1 MTITST
7 IIGVLVLAYLLGSIP
22 FGLLFSRMGGLGDI
36 RETGSGNIGATN
48 VLRSGNKL
56 LAALTLLA
64 DAAKGSAAIFIALE
78 FAGFPAAYWAGLAA
92 LLGHIFPVWLGFKG
106 GKGVAVFIGTSI
118 VLSPLPGLSMLSVW
132 LLVALISR
140 RSSLAAL
147 IATLSVP
154 LIWPSLAKFMVL
166 WWSAFRLASFTG
178 RIARIFPVCEK
189 DRNRASASL
198 RKIFQ
203 TLKKK
208 KKKQ

>member
-78 FAGFPAAYWAGLAA
+78 FAGFPTAYWAGLAA

-106 GKGVAVFIGTSI
+106 GKGVAVFIGASI

-154 LIWPSLAKFMVL
+154 PYMFVLGEVYGAMVVGVQVGVIYWAHRENISRL
-166 WWSAFRLASFTG
+166 QKGQEPRIGQSA
-178 RIARIFPVCEK
+178 
-189 DRNRASASL
+189 
-198 RKIFQ
+198 
-203 TLKKK
+203 
-208 KKKQ
+208 

>member
-1 MTITST
+1 MTDIST
-7 IIGVLVLAYLLGSIP
+7 IVGVLVLAYLLGSIP

-64 DAAKGSAAIFIALE
+64 DTAKGSVAIFIALE
-78 FAGFPAAYWAGLAA
+78 FTGFQAAYWAGLAS

-147 IATLSVP
+147 IATMSVP
-154 LIWPSLAKFMVL
+154 LYMAVL
-166 WWSAFRLASFTG
+166 GEIYGAVAVGVQVGVIYWAHRENISRLRRG
-178 RIARIFPVCEK
+178 QEPRIGQ
-189 DRNRASASL
+189 S
-198 RKIFQ
+198 
-203 TLKKK
+203 T
-208 KKKQ
+208 

>member
-1 MTITST
+1 MTDTIT

-56 LAALTLLA
+56 LAALTLLT
-64 DAAKGSAAIFIALE
+64 DTAKGSVAIFIALDLV
-78 FAGFPAAYWAGLAA
+78 GFPVAYWAGLAA

-106 GKGVAVFIGTSI
+106 GKGVAVFIGSGI

-132 LLVALISR
+132 LLVALIFR

-147 IATLSVP
+147 VATLSVP
-154 LIWPSLAKFMVL
+154 LYMAVL
-166 WWSAFRLASFTG
+166 GEIHGALVVGVQVGVIYWAHCDNISR
-178 RIARIFPVCEK
+178 
-189 DRNRASASL
+189 L
-198 RKIFQ
+198 RKGQEPRIGQ
-203 TLKKK
+203 SA
-208 KKKQ
+208 

>member
-1 MTITST
+1 MTDTST

-56 LAALTLLA
+56 LAALTLLT
-64 DAAKGSAAIFIALE
+64 DAAKGSVAIFVALDLV
-78 FAGFPAAYWAGLAA
+78 GFPAAYWAGLAA

-106 GKGVAVFIGTSI
+106 GKGVAVFIGTGI

-132 LLVALISR
+132 LLVALIFR

-147 IATLSVP
+147 VATLSVP
-154 LIWPSLAKFMVL
+154 LYMAVL
-166 WWSAFRLASFTG
+166 GEIYGAVVVGVQVGVIYWAHRDNISR
-178 RIARIFPVCEK
+178 
-189 DRNRASASL
+189 L
-198 RKIFQ
+198 RKGQEPRIGQ
-203 TLKKK
+203 SA
-208 KKKQ
+208 

>member
-48 VLRSGNKL
+48 VLRSGNKF

-78 FAGFPAAYWAGLAA
+78 FAGFPTAYWAGLAA
-92 LLGHIFPVWLGFKG
+92 LLGHVFPVWLGFKG
-106 GKGVAVFIGTSI
+106 GKGVAVFIGASI

-132 LLVALISR
+132 LLVALIGR

-154 LIWPSLAKFMVL
+154 PYMFVL
-166 WWSAFRLASFTG
+166 GEVYGAIVVGVQVGVVYWAHRENISR
-178 RIARIFPVCEK
+178 
-189 DRNRASASL
+189 L
-198 RKIFQ
+198 RKGQEPRIGQ
-203 TLKKK
+203 SA
-208 KKKQ
+208 

>member
-1 MTITST
+1 MTDIST
-7 IIGVLVLAYLLGSIP
+7 IVGVLVLAYLLGSIP
-22 FGLLFSRMGGLGDI
+22 FGLLFSRMGGLDDI

-64 DAAKGSAAIFIALE
+64 DAAKGSVAILIALE

-154 LIWPSLAKFMVL
+154 LYMAVL
-166 WWSAFRLASFTG
+166 GEIYGAVVVGVQVGVIYWAHRENISR
-178 RIARIFPVCEK
+178 
-189 DRNRASASL
+189 L
-198 RKIFQ
+198 RKGQEPRIGQ
-203 TLKKK
+203 ST
-208 KKKQ
+208 

>member
-1 MTITST
+1 MTDTST

-56 LAALTLLA
+56 LAALTLLT
-64 DAAKGSAAIFIALE
+64 DAAKGSVAIFIALDLV
-78 FAGFPAAYWAGLAA
+78 GFPAAYWAGLAA

-106 GKGVAVFIGTSI
+106 GKGVAVFIGTGI

-132 LLVALISR
+132 LLVALIFR

-147 IATLSVP
+147 VATVSVP
-154 LIWPSLAKFMVL
+154 LYMAVL
-166 WWSAFRLASFTG
+166 GEIYGALVVGVQVGVIYWAHRDNISRLWKGQEPRIGQSA
-178 RIARIFPVCEK
+178 
-189 DRNRASASL
+189 
-198 RKIFQ
+198 
-203 TLKKK
+203 
-208 KKKQ
+208 

>member
-1 MTITST
+1 MTDTST

-56 LAALTLLA
+56 LAALTLLT
-64 DAAKGSAAIFIALE
+64 DAAKGSVAIFIALDLV
-78 FAGFPAAYWAGLAA
+78 GFPAAYWAGLAA

-106 GKGVAVFIGTSI
+106 GKGVAVFIGTGI

-132 LLVALISR
+132 LLVALIFR

-147 IATLSVP
+147 VATISVP
-154 LIWPSLAKFMVL
+154 LYMAVL
-166 WWSAFRLASFTG
+166 GEIYGAVVVGVQVGVIYWAHRDNISR
-178 RIARIFPVCEK
+178 
-189 DRNRASASL
+189 L
-198 RKIFQ
+198 RKGQEPRIGQ
-203 TLKKK
+203 SA
-208 KKKQ
+208 

>member
-1 MTITST
+1 MTDMST
-7 IIGVLVLAYLLGSIP
+7 IVGVLVLAYLLGSIP

-48 VLRSGNKL
+48 VLRSGNKF

-78 FAGFPAAYWAGLAA
+78 FAGFPTAYWAGLAA
-92 LLGHIFPVWLGFKG
+92 LLGHVFPLWLGFKG
-106 GKGVAVFIGTSI
+106 GKGVAVFIGVSI

-147 IATLSVP
+147 VATLSVP
-154 LIWPSLAKFMVL
+154 PYMFVL
-166 WWSAFRLASFTG
+166 GEVYGAVVVGVQVGVIYWAHRENISRLRRG
-178 RIARIFPVCEK
+178 QEPRIGQ
-189 DRNRASASL
+189 S
-198 RKIFQ
+198 
-203 TLKKK
+203 T
-208 KKKQ
+208 

>member
-1 MTITST
+1 MTDTST

-56 LAALTLLA
+56 LAALTLLT
-64 DAAKGSAAIFIALE
+64 DAAKGSVAIFIALDLV
-78 FAGFPAAYWAGLAA
+78 GFPAAYWAGLAA

-106 GKGVAVFIGTSI
+106 GKGVAVFIGTGI

-132 LLVALISR
+132 LLVALIFR

-154 LIWPSLAKFMVL
+154 LCMAVL
-166 WWSAFRLASFTG
+166 GEIYGALVVGVQVGIIYWAHRDNISR
-178 RIARIFPVCEK
+178 
-189 DRNRASASL
+189 L
-198 RKIFQ
+198 RKGQEPRIGQ
-203 TLKKK
+203 SA
-208 KKKQ
+208 

>member
-1 MTITST
+1 MTIAST
-7 IIGVLVLAYLLGSIP
+7 VIGVLVLAYLLGSIP

-36 RETGSGNIGATN
+36 RETGSGNSGATN

-78 FAGFPAAYWAGLAA
+78 FAGFPTAYWAGLAA

-106 GKGVAVFIGTSI
+106 GKGVAVFIGASI

-154 LIWPSLAKFMVL
+154 PYMFVL
-166 WWSAFRLASFTG
+166 GEVYGAVVVGVQVGVIYWAHRENISR
-178 RIARIFPVCEK
+178 
-189 DRNRASASL
+189 L
-198 RKIFQ
+198 RKGQEPRIGQ
-203 TLKKK
+203 SA
-208 KKKQ
+208 

>member
-1 MTITST
+1 MTDTST

-56 LAALTLLA
+56 LAALTLLT
-64 DAAKGSAAIFIALE
+64 DAAKGSVAIFIALDLV
-78 FAGFPAAYWAGLAA
+78 GFPAAYWAGLAA

-106 GKGVAVFIGTSI
+106 GKGVAVFIGTGI

-132 LLVALISR
+132 LLVALIFR

-147 IATLSVP
+147 VATLSVP
-154 LIWPSLAKFMVL
+154 LYMAVL
-166 WWSAFRLASFTG
+166 GEIYGAVVVGVQVGVIYWAHRDNISR
-178 RIARIFPVCEK
+178 
-189 DRNRASASL
+189 L
-198 RKIFQ
+198 RKGQEPRIGQ
-203 TLKKK
+203 SA
-208 KKKQ
+208 

>member
-78 FAGFPAAYWAGLAA
+78 FAGFPTAYWAGLAA
-92 LLGHIFPVWLGFKG
+92 LLGHIYPVWLGFKG
-106 GKGVAVFIGTSI
+106 GKGVAVFIGASI

-154 LIWPSLAKFMVL
+154 VNMAILGEIYGAVAVGVQVGVIYWAHRENIS
-166 WWSAFRLASFTG
+166 R
-178 RIARIFPVCEK
+178 
-189 DRNRASASL
+189 L
-198 RKIFQ
+198 RKGQEPRIGQ
-203 TLKKK
+203 ST
-208 KKKQ
+208 

>member
-1 MTITST
+1 MTIAST
-7 IIGVLVLAYLLGSIP
+7 VIGVLVLAYLLGSIP

-78 FAGFPAAYWAGLAA
+78 FAGFPTAYWAGLAT
-92 LLGHIFPVWLGFKG
+92 LLGHIFPVWLGFKV
-106 GKGVAVFIGTSI
+106 GKGVAVFIGASI

-154 LIWPSLAKFMVL
+154 PYMFVL
-166 WWSAFRLASFTG
+166 GEVYGAVVVGVQVGVIYWAHRENISR
-178 RIARIFPVCEK
+178 
-189 DRNRASASL
+189 L
-198 RKIFQ
+198 RKGQEPRIGQ
-203 TLKKK
+203 SA
-208 KKKQ
+208 

>member
-1 MTITST
+1 MTDTST

-56 LAALTLLA
+56 LAALTLLT
-64 DAAKGSAAIFIALE
+64 DAAKGSVAIFIALDLV
-78 FAGFPAAYWAGLAA
+78 GFPAAYWAGLAA

-106 GKGVAVFIGTSI
+106 GKGVAVFIGTGI

-132 LLVALISR
+132 LLVALIFR

-147 IATLSVP
+147 VATLSVP
-154 LIWPSLAKFMVL
+154 LYMAVL
-166 WWSAFRLASFTG
+166 GEIYGAVVVAVQVGAIYWAHRDNISR
-178 RIARIFPVCEK
+178 
-189 DRNRASASL
+189 L
-198 RKIFQ
+198 RKGQEPRIGQ
-203 TLKKK
+203 SA
-208 KKKQ
+208 

>member
-1 MTITST
+1 MTIPST

-56 LAALTLLA
+56 LAALTLLT
-64 DAAKGSAAIFIALE
+64 DAAKGSVAIFIALDLV
-78 FAGFPAAYWAGLAA
+78 GFPAAYWAGLAA

-106 GKGVAVFIGTSI
+106 GKGVAVFIGTGI

-132 LLVALISR
+132 LLVALIFR

-147 IATLSVP
+147 VATLSVP
-154 LIWPSLAKFMVL
+154 LYMAVL
-166 WWSAFRLASFTG
+166 GEIYGALVVGVQVGVIYWAHRDNISR
-178 RIARIFPVCEK
+178 
-189 DRNRASASL
+189 L
-198 RKIFQ
+198 RKGQEPRIGQ
-203 TLKKK
+203 SA
-208 KKKQ
+208 

>member
-1 MTITST
+1 MTDIST

-56 LAALTLLA
+56 LAALTLLT
-64 DAAKGSAAIFIALE
+64 DAAKGSVAIFIALDLV
-78 FAGFPAAYWAGLAA
+78 GFPAAYWAGLAA

-106 GKGVAVFIGTSI
+106 GKGVAVFIGTGI

-132 LLVALISR
+132 LLVALIFR

-147 IATLSVP
+147 VATLSVP
-154 LIWPSLAKFMVL
+154 LYMAVL
-166 WWSAFRLASFTG
+166 GEIYGAVVVGVQVGVIYWAHRDNISR
-178 RIARIFPVCEK
+178 
-189 DRNRASASL
+189 L
-198 RKIFQ
+198 RKGQEPRIGQ
-203 TLKKK
+203 SA
-208 KKKQ
+208 

>member
-1 MTITST
+1 MTDIST
-7 IIGVLVLAYLLGSIP
+7 IVGVLVLAYLLGSIP
-22 FGLLFSRMGGLGDI
+22 FGLLLSRMGGLGDI

-64 DAAKGSAAIFIALE
+64 DAAKGSVAIFAALE
-78 FAGFPAAYWAGLAA
+78 FVGFPAAYWAGLAA

-154 LIWPSLAKFMVL
+154 LYMAVL
-166 WWSAFRLASFTG
+166 GEIYGAVVVGVQVGVIYWAHRENISR
-178 RIARIFPVCEK
+178 
-189 DRNRASASL
+189 L
-198 RKIFQ
+198 RKGQEPRIGQ
-203 TLKKK
+203 ST
-208 KKKQ
+208 

>member
-1 MTITST
+1 MTDTSA

-48 VLRSGNKL
+48 VLRSGNKM
-56 LAALTLLA
+56 LAALTLLT
-64 DAAKGSAAIFIALE
+64 DAAKGSVAIFIALDLV
-78 FAGFPAAYWAGLAA
+78 GFPAAYWAGLAA

-106 GKGVAVFIGTSI
+106 GKGVAVFIGTGI

-132 LLVALISR
+132 LLVALIFR

-154 LIWPSLAKFMVL
+154 ICMAALGEIY
-166 WWSAFRLASFTG
+166 G
-178 RIARIFPVCEK
+178 
-189 DRNRASASL
+189 ASL
-198 RKIFQ
+198 VGVQVGVIYWAHRDNISRLWKGQEPHIGQ
-203 TLKKK
+203 SA
-208 KKKQ
+208 

>member
-1 MTITST
+1 MTIAST
-7 IIGVLVLAYLLGSIP
+7 VIGVLVLAYLLGSIP

-64 DAAKGSAAIFIALE
+64 DAAKGSAAIFTALE
-78 FAGFPAAYWAGLAA
+78 FAGFPTAYWAGLAA

-106 GKGVAVFIGTSI
+106 GKGVAVFIGASI

-154 LIWPSLAKFMVL
+154 PYMFVL
-166 WWSAFRLASFTG
+166 GEVYGAVVVGVQVGVIYWAHRENISR
-178 RIARIFPVCEK
+178 
-189 DRNRASASL
+189 L
-198 RKIFQ
+198 RKGQEPRIGQ
-203 TLKKK
+203 SA
-208 KKKQ
+208 

>member
-78 FAGFPAAYWAGLAA
+78 FAGFPTAYWAGLAA

-154 LIWPSLAKFMVL
+154 LYMFVL
-166 WWSAFRLASFTG
+166 GEVYGAVVVGVQVGVIYWAHRENISR
-178 RIARIFPVCEK
+178 
-189 DRNRASASL
+189 L
-198 RKIFQ
+198 RKGQEPRIGQ
-203 TLKKK
+203 SA
-208 KKKQ
+208 